1 MCVCVCMCVC
11 VSVHACVHVHTWN
24 VCMCGVC
31 LSLQMLHISLIFS
44 HECNSWCGL
53 SPTTRTTTICGV
65 RREALICS
73 ANMLLCRHSMSVKV
87 VAQGYLWPKWDRTA
101 MTEGARSLP
110 QALLTL
116 ALMLTLDH
124 FLLWVLF
131 TGTSNDCVYTQ
142 CKIQS
147 D

>member
-1 MCVCVCMCVC
+1 MCVCVCVCACVR
-11 VSVHACVHVHTWN
+11 VYVHVHTKI

-31 LSLQMLHISLIFS
+31 LRVHRCCIFHLFS
-44 HECNSWCGL
+44 HTSAVHGGL
-53 SPTTRTTTICGV
+53 SQTTRTTTTICGM
-65 RREALICS
+65 RRQALICS

-101 MTEGARSLP
+101 TTEGARSLP

-116 ALMLTLDH
+116 ALMLTSDH

-142 CKIQS
+142 CKIKS
-147 D
+147 V